1 MVRKVPFTKHR
12 TLFIF
17 NSLKPESIN
26 TALIFLF
33 FFKPEDIHE
42 KAINRNCG
50 SNLLLLDDYFLPLP
64 EMMGLYR

>member
-1 MVRKVPFTKHR
+1 MAQKVPFTKHR

-26 TALIFLF
+26 TALV
-33 FFKPEDIHE
+33 FFKPEDIHG

-50 SNLLLLDDYFLPLP
+50 SWLLLLDDYFVPLP
-64 EMMGLYR
+64 EMMGLCR